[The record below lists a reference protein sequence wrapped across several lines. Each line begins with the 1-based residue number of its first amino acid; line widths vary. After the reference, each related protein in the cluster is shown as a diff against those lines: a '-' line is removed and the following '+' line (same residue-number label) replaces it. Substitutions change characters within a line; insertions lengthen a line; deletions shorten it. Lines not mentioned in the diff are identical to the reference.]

1 MYHIP
6 GSQNKNQQQQQQKK
20 GGINYQKQA
29 ITWTHYAEI
38 TNPCLFWK
46 LTVHLDRHNN
56 KSKYGVLGHIMGHF
70 TNFFRITEV
79 GGENS
84 VYGNVGSIYY
94 RGVFHFK
101 NNTCAYLIKATVLKL
116 LIYVNP

>member
-1 MYHIP
+1 M
-6 GSQNKNQQQQQQKK
+6 
-20 GGINYQKQA
+20 
-29 ITWTHYAEI
+29 
-38 TNPCLFWK
+38 
-46 LTVHLDRHNN
+46 DRHNN

-70 TNFFRITEV
+70 TNFFGITEV

-116 LIYVNP
+116 LIYVNPWHILIFLNLLPGTRDRCHYGHPIDSDKWNFHTSLSS